1 MRRPVSATR
10 RTSGDSATIV
20 VRAGERDLGAITQM
34 GSEIDD
40 TLSGNFANRPA
51 FTDFAATFLSLAKAT
66 EAGDADAVAAVRAEL
81 KAADIEVWHTVHEM
95 RIDEPGTLTISGGRA
110 RFRPNGAFLMM
121 RTGGL

>member
-20 VRAGERDLGAITQM
+20 VRAGERDLGAITQL

-40 TLSGNFANRPA
+40 NLSGNFANRPA